1 VRRFHGLLFNTHSRA
16 TSDSGVFTPPTRRDS
31 VTPKT
36 IPLDTANPRP
46 LSTVSNAHR
55 LSTISNASTVSSTVP
70 FPDFDSSFEPPR
82 EEDEYD
88 TGESDHG
95 SQEAENEENGGD
107 EDSTEDSSSDD
118 STLFRRPLF
127 STQELAGMSAFYG
140 VPVTGKGRL
149 SFDFGASDDESSA
162 DGAEIPVQEAQGNR
176 AACRR
181 RFSRSAN
188 RTPSRHRRSVLGSI
202 RSGFFGQTGSSPCRR
217 LAAMLEQGMRNTF
230 IGCLTE
236 RTDIAFLQH
245 RYPALL
251 NQGVRNS
258 YLPTD
263 LEYSDVSREISV
275 APSVTSSMYCRR
287 FEHIL
292 GPSVRDSW
300 MSGLF
305 TMNFGQWNKDEYGE
319 EEEPEPIP
327 EVSPYPE
334 FDDETATKVISFLNT
349 IGRDTQLINRR
360 LRHML
365 AEWKWVGISCQHGL
379 LYLRKPDMR
388 YDEVVSIHEKLGQ
401 HMKDLREQLVTIK
414 GFDIGFDDTLR
425 SCLIDD
431 REPKD
436 VVAVVEMYEEK
447 YKIMMGEFAAKK
459 APIMREAIEEKN
471 VMLPKIA
478 EMKKEMKKA
487 MKEELSANKKACLEK
502 VAEKTKQKE
511 ELTDEEIEEQRTIRQ
526 FGFGVQYLDYIIG
539 QIEEE
544 MVAESVA
551 DTESEYDPW
560 LSSEEVEEEMHDE
573 DRDDHRGVK
582 SESIEGLDGAPENW
596 SDLDEW
602 ESTEDNSEDGS
613 NEDESSVDDEVKE
626 IDGSHIYRSEDESN
640 ERDSD
645 DGDSSDNEID
655 EIVATGNESSEYDSS
670 DEESSDEDE
679 EAEAQ
684 DVCKPEFTAEE
695 WASGVLEA
703 ERRGIVFDP
712 FKMTLRED
720 QEIVLEVLRAWRD
733 VDSSLAHE

>member
-31 VTPKT
+31 VTPQT
-36 IPLDTANPRP
+36 IPLDAANPRP

-55 LSTISNASTVSSTVP
+55 LSTISNASTVSSIVP

-95 SQEAENEENGGD
+95 SQEAENEENEGD
-107 EDSTEDSSSDD
+107 EDFTGGSSSDD

-127 STQELAGMSAFYG
+127 STQELAELSAFYG

-149 SFDFGASDDESSA
+149 SFDFGASDDSSSA

-176 AACRR
+176 VAWRR

-188 RTPSRHRRSVLGSI
+188 RTPSGFRRSVLGSI
-202 RSGFFGQTGSSPCRR
+202 RSGFSGQTGSSPCRR

-236 RTDIAFLQH
+236 RADIAFLQH

-258 YLPTD
+258 YLPLD
-263 LEYSDVSREISV
+263 SEYSDVSEESSV
-275 APSVTSSMYCRR
+275 VPSVTSSMHCRR

-305 TMNFGQWNKDEYGE
+305 AMNFGQWYKDEYGE
-319 EEEPEPIP
+319 EEEPEPTP
-327 EVSPYPE
+327 ELSPYPE
-334 FDDETATKVISFLNT
+334 FDDETAAKVVSFLNT

-360 LRHML
+360 LRHVL

-379 LYLRKPDMR
+379 LYLQKHDMR
-388 YDEVVSIHEKLGQ
+388 YDEVVSTHEKLGR
-401 HMKDLREQLVTIK
+401 HVKDLREQLVTIK

-425 SCLIDD
+425 SWLIDD

-436 VVAVVEMYEEK
+436 VVAVVEMYEAK
-447 YKIMMGEFAAKK
+447 YKIMMDEFAAKK
-459 APIMREAIEEKN
+459 GPIMQEAIEEKDL
-471 VMLPKIA
+471 MLPKIV
-478 EMKKEMKKA
+478 EMKKA
-487 MKEELSANKKACLEK
+487 MKEELSASKKACLEK
-502 VAEKTKQKE
+502 VAEKNKQKE
-511 ELTDEEIEEQRTIRQ
+511 EFTDEDIEERRTIRQ
-526 FGFGVQYLDYIIG
+526 LEYGVQYLDYIIG

-544 MVAESVA
+544 MAAESVA
-551 DTESEYDPW
+551 DTESEYESW
-560 LSSEEVEEEMHDE
+560 LSSEEVEEELHDE
-573 DRDDHRGVK
+573 DRDDLIGVK

-602 ESTEDNSEDGS
+602 ESIEDNSEDGI

-626 IDGSHIYRSEDESN
+626 IDGSHIYSSEDESN
-640 ERDSD
+640 ERDSN
-645 DGDSSDNEID
+645 DGDSSNDEID
-655 EIVATGNESSEYDSS
+655 EIVASGNESSEYESS

-679 EAEAQ
+679 EAEAP

-712 FKMTLRED
+712 LKMTLQED
-720 QEIVLEVLRAWRD
+720 QEIVLEILRAWRD